1 MLYWLQYGTFGIA
14 ILSFVISLGVQIN
27 MNATFSKYS
36 RINNKKY
43 LTGAE
48 VASRILASKG
58 LYHVRVERIS
68 GSLTDH
74 FDPRENVVRLSDS
87 TYNSTSVAAIGV
99 AAHEC
104 GHAIQHAENYAPG
117 KLRSSIVKLTNFSST
132 ASYFLILL
140 GIFFDSFN
148 LITLGIAF
156 FSVVAFF
163 QLVTLP
169 VEFNASSRAIAILS
183 GDGIIDRSEQGA
195 VKKVLGAAALTYVAA
210 LVTSILYIIRLL
222 MIRGRSDN

>member
-1 MLYWLQYGTFGIA
+1 MWWHYGTFGVAMI
-14 ILSFVISLGVQIN
+14 SFIISLAVQIN
-27 MNATFSKYS
+27 MSSTFSKYS
-36 RINNKKY
+36 RVNNRRY

-58 LYHVRVERIS
+58 LYHVRVERVS
-68 GSLTDH
+68 GNLTDH
-74 FDPRENVVRLSDS
+74 FDPQANVVRLSES

-104 GHAIQHAENYAPG
+104 GHAIQHAENYAPV
-117 KLRSSIVKLTNFSST
+117 KLRSSIVKFTNISST

-140 GIFFDSFN
+140 GIFFDSFD
-148 LITLGIAF
+148 LMTLGIAF

-169 VEFNASSRAIAILS
+169 VEFNASARAIAILS
-183 GDGIIDRSEQGA
+183 GDRIIDSGEEGA

-222 MIRGRSDN
+222 MIRGRSRD